1 MAYTSM
7 FENIIFVEGSCEFL
21 NFMGNLEY
29 KKDSFFNQQFR
40 NLDDVKHQ
48 LAEKAKKLG
57 ANAIINFRYGQ
68 KTISFF
74 KAMLLA
80 ADDNVNWYA
89 SGEAVVL
96 TEEKF
101 NELLTKCEKK

>member
-1 MAYTSM
+1 MAFTSM
-7 FENIIFVEGSCEFL
+7 FENILFVEGSCEFL
-21 NFMGNLEY
+21 NFKGNVEY

-48 LAEKAKKLG
+48 LAEKAKQLG

-68 KTISFF
+68 KTVSFF
-74 KAMLLA
+74 KSILLGT
-80 ADDNVNWYA
+80 DDNVNWYA

-96 TEEKF
+96 TQEKF
-101 NELLTKCEKK
+101 YELVEKCEKR